1 MDKLITDKL
10 SLNLDQNL
18 RNNLIDNFKKIEQGV
33 DGQAD
38 LLQKQIGSMLGDVPL
53 QDQNEVTVARIDRN
67 SKEFS
72 TLKGRLDS
80 DQAAGETSLEE
91 VNKISDEV
99 QGSRVGLNG
108 HSYSTLKDRLD
119 GESKDLNNNIN
130 QQLAQMNTAPESVA
144 NVAELKTKYPNGKLG
159 IFVAADNGHKYVWL
173 NGEWTDTGV
182 YQSASIANQSITN
195 DMLRDNTKTGFL
207 VAGKPLNLNVAQR
220 TLDITNVFKVIS
232 GTKSYATNLTK
243 YSFKMAKDITGWYL
257 YYDTATQDINLL
269 NEGIPS
275 TAIFL
280 GWISLNATPTY
291 YLMASSVNSDM
302 GNPEIKPVDR
312 TPYIST
318 GNKQININITD
329 RTMNI
334 DAPYFRAFYPS
345 GLVDVEATGTIDLD
359 NGSSASFIFYDIVSK
374 KIVTTSTT
382 NQALPFTYV
391 YLGAIDWAY
400 PYNARLLFPATL
412 DGIDIFNQRQTSK
425 RVELASKF
433 PLKINKAKKTLN
445 IDDSGWVTVQ
455 YDDVAKNIY
464 KQNKGDID
472 ISANG
477 ASAAY
482 IFVNVNTLK
491 ISAYASRNQAP
502 WGSLYLG
509 WYEWNS
515 DSYNFNFKVTF
526 SDEDLLSDNPM
537 ATRKMTFFGDSI
549 TWSYNPIKWSS
560 LTAQAL
566 GSTATI
572 NGIAGS
578 TYSKADGRTDSAVER
593 VVDIKNQDLI
603 VVWFGVNDFHYG
615 RPLGEFNNGDVTTV
629 YGAVDSVL
637 DTLISNNVTAKIM
650 VMTPMKNHDYRT
662 SPDSFTK
669 NSAGLYQ
676 LDYVNAIKQ
685 VADKY
690 SIPVLDMYTES
701 GIAAFNKSQSE
712 QYLMDGLHPNQ
723 AGEYRVAKRVTD
735 FVKSHL

>member
-18 RNNLIDNFKKIEQGV
+18 RNDLIDNFKKIEQGA

-53 QDQNEVTVARIDRN
+53 QDQNEVTQARIDN
-67 SKEFS
+67 KSKEFS
-72 TLKGRLDS
+72 TLKGRLDNNQQLS
-80 DQAAGETSLEE
+80 DSAYQQAIDVT
-91 VNKISDEV
+91 DELKD
-99 QGSRVGLNG
+99 SRVALNG
-108 HSYSTLKDRLD
+108 KSYSTLKARLD
-119 GESKDLNNNIN
+119 GESKNLNNNIN

-173 NGEWTDTGV
+173 NGGWTDTGV
-182 YQSASIANQSITN
+182 YQAASIANQSITN

-207 VAGKPLNLNVAQR
+207 VTGDALSLNVAQR

-232 GTKSYATNLTK
+232 GTKSYATNLTT
-243 YSFKMAKDITGWYL
+243 YSFTMAKDITGFYL

-269 NEGIPS
+269 SEGIPS

-280 GWISLNATPTY
+280 GWISLTTSPTY
-291 YLMASSVNSDM
+291 YLMVSSVNSDM

-329 RTMNI
+329 RTMTV
-334 DAPYFRAFYPS
+334 DSPYFRVFYPS
-345 GLVDVEATGTIDLD
+345 GLVDVEQTGTINLD
-359 NGSSASFIFYDIVSK
+359 NGTTASFIFYDIVSK
-374 KIVTTSTT
+374 KIVTTPTT

-391 YLGAIDWAY
+391 YLGAVDWAY
-400 PYNARLLFPATL
+400 PYNARLLFPATI
-412 DGIDIFNQRQTSK
+412 DGIDIFNQRQTGK

-433 PLKINKAKKTLN
+433 PLKINKSNKTLN
-445 IDDSGWVTVQ
+445 LDNSGWVTVQ
-455 YDDVAKNIY
+455 YDDMAKNIY
-464 KQNKGDID
+464 QQNKGDID
-472 ISANG
+472 ISAGG

-482 IFVNVNTLK
+482 IFVNINTLK

-526 SDEDLLSDNPM
+526 SDEDLLSANPM

-549 TWSYNPIKWSS
+549 TWSYNKIKWSNLAAQS
-560 LTAQAL
+560 LD
-566 GSTATI
+566 STATI
-572 NGIAGS
+572 NGVAGS

-593 VVDIKNQDLI
+593 VADIKDQDLV

-615 RPLGEFNNGDVTTV
+615 RPLGEFNNGDVSTV
-629 YGAVDSVL
+629 YGAVDNVL

-650 VMTPMKNHDYRT
+650 VMTPMKNHGYKT

-669 NSAGLYQ
+669 NSVGLYQ
-676 LDYVNAIKQ
+676 IDYVNAIKQ

-690 SIPVLDMYTES
+690 SLPVLDMYAES
-701 GIAAFNKSQSE
+701 GIAVFNDTQAS

-723 AGEYRVAKRVTD
+723 AGEYRIAKRVVD
-735 FVKSHL
+735 FVRSHL

>member
-1 MDKLITDKL
+1 MNKLNT
-10 SLNLDQNL
+10 NLDTNL
-18 RNNLIDNFKKIEQGV
+18 GAVLREELNDNFKKIEQGV

-80 DQAAGETSLEE
+80 DQAAGETALEE
-91 VNKISDEV
+91 VNEISDEV

-144 NVAELKTKYPNGKLG
+144 NVAELKAKYPNGKLG

-173 NGEWTDTGV
+173 NGGWTDTGV
-182 YQSASIANQSITN
+182 YQAVSIANQSITN

-207 VAGKPLNLNVAQR
+207 VTGDALNLNIAQR
-220 TLDITNVFKVIS
+220 TLDITSVFKVIS
-232 GTKSYATNLTK
+232 GTRSYATNLTT
-243 YSFKMAKDITGWYL
+243 YSFTMAKDITGFYL

-269 NEGIPS
+269 SEGIPS

-280 GWISLNATPTY
+280 GWISLTTSPTY
-291 YLMASSVNSDM
+291 YLMVSSVNSDM

-329 RTMNI
+329 RTMTV
-334 DAPYFRAFYPS
+334 DSPYFRVFYPS
-345 GLVDVEATGTIDLD
+345 GLVDVEQTGTINLD
-359 NGSSASFIFYDIVSK
+359 NGTTASFIFYDIVSK
-374 KIVTTSTT
+374 KIVTTPTT

-391 YLGAIDWAY
+391 YLGAVDWAY
-400 PYNARLLFPATL
+400 PYNARLLFPATI
-412 DGIDIFNQRQTSK
+412 DGIDIFNQRQTGK

-433 PLKINKAKKTLN
+433 PLKINKSNKTLN
-445 IDDSGWVTVQ
+445 LDNSGWVTVQ
-455 YDDVAKNIY
+455 YDDMAKNIY
-464 KQNKGDID
+464 QQNKGDID
-472 ISANG
+472 ISAGG

-482 IFVNVNTLK
+482 IFVNINTLK

-526 SDEDLLSDNPM
+526 SDEDLLSANPM

-549 TWSYNPIKWSS
+549 TWSYNKIKWSN
-560 LTAQAL
+560 LAAQSL

-572 NGIAGS
+572 NGVAGS

-593 VVDIKNQDLI
+593 VADIKDQGLV

-615 RPLGEFNNGDVTTV
+615 RPLGEFNNGDVSTV
-629 YGAVDSVL
+629 YGAVDNVL

-650 VMTPMKNHDYRT
+650 VMTPMKNHGYKT

-669 NSAGLYQ
+669 NSVGLYQ
-676 LDYVNAIKQ
+676 IDYVNAIKQ

-690 SIPVLDMYTES
+690 SLPVLDMYAES
-701 GIAAFNKSQSE
+701 GIAAFNDTQAS

-723 AGEYRVAKRVTD
+723 AGEYRVAKRVVD
-735 FVKSHL
+735 FVRSHL

>member
-1 MDKLITDKL
+1 MNKLNT
-10 SLNLDQNL
+10 NLDTNL
-18 RNNLIDNFKKIEQGV
+18 GAVLREELNDNFKKIEQGV
-33 DGQAD
+33 DEQAD

-80 DQAAGETSLEE
+80 DQETSETALEK
-91 VNKISDEV
+91 VNEISDEV
-99 QGSRVGLNG
+99 HGSRVGLNG
-108 HSYSTLKDRLD
+108 RSYSTLKDRLD

-130 QQLAQMNTAPESVA
+130 QQIAQMNTAPEAVASVD
-144 NVAELKTKYPNGKLG
+144 ELKTKYPNGKLG
-159 IFVAADNGHKYVWL
+159 IFVAVDNGHKYVWL
-173 NGEWTDTGV
+173 NGGWTDTGV
-182 YQSASIANQSITN
+182 YQAVSIANQSITN

-207 VAGKPLNLNVAQR
+207 VTGDALSLNVAQR

-232 GTKSYATNLTK
+232 GTKSYATNLTT
-243 YSFKMAKDITGWYL
+243 YSFTMAKDITGFYL

-269 NEGIPS
+269 SEGIPS

-280 GWISLNATPTY
+280 GWISLTTSPTY
-291 YLMASSVNSDM
+291 YLMVSSVNSDM

-329 RTMNI
+329 RTMTV
-334 DAPYFRAFYPS
+334 DSPYFRVFYPS
-345 GLVDVEATGTIDLD
+345 GLVDVEQTGTINLD
-359 NGSSASFIFYDIVSK
+359 NGTTASFIFYDIVSK
-374 KIVTTSTT
+374 KIVTTPTT

-391 YLGAIDWAY
+391 YLGAVDWAY
-400 PYNARLLFPATL
+400 PYNARLLFPATIN
-412 DGIDIFNQRQTSK
+412 GIDIFNQRQTGK

-433 PLKINKAKKTLN
+433 PLKINKSNKTLN
-445 IDDSGWVTVQ
+445 LDNSGWVTVQ
-455 YDDVAKNIY
+455 YDDMSKNIHQ
-464 KQNKGDID
+464 QNKGDID
-472 ISANG
+472 ISAGG

-482 IFVNVNTLK
+482 IFVNINTLK

-526 SDEDLLSDNPM
+526 SDEDLLSANPM

-549 TWSYNPIKWSS
+549 TWSYNKIKWSN
-560 LTAQAL
+560 LAAQSL

-572 NGIAGS
+572 NGVAGS

-593 VVDIKNQDLI
+593 VADIKDQDLV

-615 RPLGEFNNGDVTTV
+615 RPLGEFNNGDVSTV
-629 YGAVDSVL
+629 YGAVDNVL

-650 VMTPMKNHDYRT
+650 VMTPMKNHGYKT

-669 NSAGLYQ
+669 NSVGLYQ
-676 LDYVNAIKQ
+676 IDYVNAIKQ

-690 SIPVLDMYTES
+690 SLPVLDMYAES
-701 GIAAFNKSQSE
+701 GIAAFNDTQAS

-723 AGEYRVAKRVTD
+723 AGEYRVAKRVVD
-735 FVKSHL
+735 FVRSHL

>member
-18 RNNLIDNFKKIEQGV
+18 RNDLIDNFKKIEQGV

-53 QDQNEVTVARIDRN
+53 QDQNEVTQARIDN
-67 SKEFS
+67 KSKEFS
-72 TLKGRLDS
+72 TLKGRLDNNQQLS
-80 DQAAGETSLEE
+80 DSAYQQAIDVA
-91 VNKISDEV
+91 DELKD
-99 QGSRVGLNG
+99 SRVALNG
-108 HSYSTLKDRLD
+108 KSYSTLKARLD
-119 GESKDLNNNIN
+119 GESKDINNNIN

-173 NGEWTDTGV
+173 NGGWTDTGV
-182 YQSASIANQSITN
+182 YQAVSIANQSITN

-207 VAGKPLNLNVAQR
+207 VTGDALNLNIAQR
-220 TLDITNVFKVIS
+220 TLDITSVFKVIS
-232 GTKSYATNLTK
+232 GTRSYATNLTT
-243 YSFKMAKDITGWYL
+243 YSFTMAKDITGFYL

-269 NEGIPS
+269 SEGIPS

-280 GWISLNATPTY
+280 GWISLTTSPTY
-291 YLMASSVNSDM
+291 YLMVSSVNSDM

-329 RTMNI
+329 RTMTV
-334 DAPYFRAFYPS
+334 DSPYFRVFYPS
-345 GLVDVEATGTIDLD
+345 GLVDVEQTGTINLD
-359 NGSSASFIFYDIVSK
+359 NGTTASFIFYDVVSK
-374 KIVTTSTT
+374 KIVTTPTT

-391 YLGAIDWAY
+391 YLGAVDWAY
-400 PYNARLLFPATL
+400 PYNARLLFPATI
-412 DGIDIFNQRQTSK
+412 DGIDIFNQRQTGK

-433 PLKINKAKKTLN
+433 PLKINKSNKTLN
-445 IDDSGWVTVQ
+445 LDNSGWVTVQ
-455 YDDVAKNIY
+455 YDDMAKNIY
-464 KQNKGDID
+464 QQNKGDID
-472 ISANG
+472 ISAGG

-482 IFVNVNTLK
+482 IFVNINTLK

-526 SDEDLLSDNPM
+526 SDEDLLSANPM

-549 TWSYNPIKWSS
+549 TWSYNKIKWSN
-560 LTAQAL
+560 LAAQSL

-572 NGIAGS
+572 NGVAGS

-593 VVDIKNQDLI
+593 VADIKDQGLV

-615 RPLGEFNNGDVTTV
+615 RPLGEFNNGDVSTV
-629 YGAVDSVL
+629 YGAVDNVL

-650 VMTPMKNHDYRT
+650 VMTPMKNHGYKT

-669 NSAGLYQ
+669 NSVGLYQ
-676 LDYVNAIKQ
+676 IDYVNAIKQ

-690 SIPVLDMYTES
+690 SLPVLDMYAES
-701 GIAAFNKSQSE
+701 GIAAFNDTQAS

-723 AGEYRVAKRVTD
+723 AGEYRVAKRVVD
-735 FVKSHL
+735 FVRSHL

>member
-1 MDKLITDKL
+1 MKKLVTNEL
-10 SLNLDQNL
+10 SLGLDQKL
-18 RNNLIDNFKKIEQGV
+18 RDDLIDNFDKIQDGV
-33 DGQAD
+33 DGQSDAVN
-38 LLQKQIGSMLGDVPL
+38 KQIKDMLGDVPL
-53 QDQNEVTVARIDRN
+53 QDQNEVTQARIDANGKAYQTMKSRLDVN
-67 SKEFS
+67 QETAETALEEERATGTEVQKARVSHTGS
-72 TLKGRLDS
+72 TYPTLKARIDNQEETLINDINGRLMQIS
-80 DQAAGETSLEE
+80 AVPEAFPNLAA
-91 VNKISDEV
+91 
-99 QGSRVGLNG
+99 
-108 HSYSTLKDRLD
+108 LK
-119 GESKDLNNNIN
+119 S
-130 QQLAQMNTAPESVA
+130 
-144 NVAELKTKYPNGKLG
+144 KYPTGKTG
-159 IFVAADNGHKYVWL
+159 IFVTADTGHKYIWSNNSWL
-173 NGEWTDTGV
+173 DAGV
-182 YQSASIANQSITN
+182 YQAVSIANQSITN

-207 VAGKPLNLNVAQR
+207 VTGDALSLNVSQR

-232 GTKSYATNLTK
+232 GTKSYATNLTT
-243 YSFKMAKDITGWYL
+243 YSFTMAKDITGFYL

-269 NEGIPS
+269 SSGIPS

-280 GWISLNATPTY
+280 GWISLTTRPTY

-302 GNPEIKPVDR
+302 GNPEVKPVDR

-412 DGIDIFNQRQTSK
+412 DGIDIFNQRQTGK

-455 YDDVAKNIY
+455 YDDIAKNIY
-464 KQNKGDID
+464 QQNKGDID

-701 GIAAFNKSQSE
+701 GIAAFNKSQSK

>member
-1 MDKLITDKL
+1 MVDRDLANYTDETPFNQNKLQDLQTIKDAILHKEFGKDVRAPIAQMPDALIKLFTDEGT
-10 SLNLDQNL
+10 DQNAEVKEARGEFETL
-18 RNNLIDNFKKIEQGV
+18 GLHEQAQNNAIDTNYNELKEARTSRNGKKFSSV
-33 DGQAD
+33 
-38 LLQKQIGSMLGDVPL
+38 K
-53 QDQNEVTVARIDRN
+53 ARIDY
-67 SKEFS
+67 
-72 TLKGRLDS
+72 
-80 DQAAGETSLEE
+80 EE
-91 VNKISDEV
+91 NDI
-99 QGSRVGLNG
+99 
-108 HSYSTLKDRLD
+108 
-119 GESKDLNNNIN
+119 NNNVS
-130 QQLAQMNTAPESVA
+130 QQLSQMNTAPESVA
-144 NVAELKTKYPNGKLG
+144 NVAELNAKYPNGKLG

-173 NGEWTDTGV
+173 NGGWTDTGV
-182 YQSASIANQSITN
+182 YQAVSIANQSITN

-207 VAGKPLNLNVAQR
+207 VTGDALNLNIAQR

-232 GTKSYATNLTK
+232 GTRSYATNLTT
-243 YSFKMAKDITGWYL
+243 YSFTMAKDITGFYL

-269 NEGIPS
+269 SEGIPS

-280 GWISLNATPTY
+280 GWISLTTSPTY
-291 YLMASSVNSDM
+291 YLMVSSVNSDM

-318 GNKQININITD
+318 GNKQININVTD

-345 GLVDVEATGTIDLD
+345 GLVDVEATGTVNLD

-374 KIVTTSTT
+374 KIVTTPTT

-391 YLGAIDWAY
+391 YLGAVDWAY
-400 PYNARLLFPATL
+400 PYNARLLFPATI
-412 DGIDIFNQRQTSK
+412 DGIDIFNQRQTGK

-433 PLKINKAKKTLN
+433 PLKINKSNKTLN
-445 IDDSGWVTVQ
+445 LDNSGWVTVQ
-455 YDDVAKNIY
+455 YDDMAKNIY
-464 KQNKGDID
+464 QQNKGDID
-472 ISANG
+472 ISAGG

-482 IFVNVNTLK
+482 IFVNINTLK

-526 SDEDLLSDNPM
+526 SDEDLLSANPM

-549 TWSYNPIKWSS
+549 TWSYNKIKWSN
-560 LTAQAL
+560 LAAQSL

-572 NGIAGS
+572 NGVAGS

-593 VVDIKNQDLI
+593 VADIKDQGLV

-615 RPLGEFNNGDVTTV
+615 RPLGEFNNGDVSTV
-629 YGAVDSVL
+629 YGAVDNVL

-650 VMTPMKNHDYRT
+650 VMTPMKNHGYKT

-669 NSAGLYQ
+669 NSVGLYQ
-676 LDYVNAIKQ
+676 IDYVNAIKQ

-690 SIPVLDMYTES
+690 SLPVLDMYAES
-701 GIAAFNKSQSE
+701 GIAAFNDTQAS

-723 AGEYRVAKRVTD
+723 AGEYRVAKRVIG
-735 FVKSHL
+735 FIKSHL

>member
-1 MDKLITDKL
+1 MNKLNT
-10 SLNLDQNL
+10 NLDTNL
-18 RNNLIDNFKKIEQGV
+18 GAVLREELNDNFKKIEQGV
-33 DGQAD
+33 DKQAD

-80 DQAAGETSLEE
+80 DQAAGETALEE

-173 NGEWTDTGV
+173 NGSWTDTGV
-182 YQSASIANQSITN
+182 YQAASIANQSITN
-195 DMLRDNTKTGFL
+195 DMLRDNTKNGFL
-207 VAGKPLNLNVAQR
+207 VTGDALSLNVAQR
-220 TLDITNVFKVIS
+220 TLDITSVFKVIS
-232 GTKSYATNLTK
+232 GTRSYATNLTT
-243 YSFKMAKDITGWYL
+243 YSFTMAKDITGFYL

-269 NEGIPS
+269 SSGIPS

-280 GWISLNATPTY
+280 GWISLTTSPTY
-291 YLMASSVNSDM
+291 YLMVSSVNSDM

-329 RTMNI
+329 RTMTV
-334 DAPYFRAFYPS
+334 DSPYFRVFYPS
-345 GLVDVEATGTIDLD
+345 GLVDVEQTGTINLD
-359 NGSSASFIFYDIVSK
+359 NGTTASFIFYDIVSK
-374 KIVTTSTT
+374 KIVTTPTT

-391 YLGAIDWAY
+391 YLGAVDWAY
-400 PYNARLLFPATL
+400 PYNARLLFPATI
-412 DGIDIFNQRQTSK
+412 DGIDIFNQRQTGK

-433 PLKINKAKKTLN
+433 PLKINKSNKTLN
-445 IDDSGWVTVQ
+445 LDNSGWVTVQ
-455 YDDVAKNIY
+455 YDDMAKNIY
-464 KQNKGDID
+464 QQNKGDID
-472 ISANG
+472 ISAGG

-482 IFVNVNTLK
+482 IFVNINTLK

-526 SDEDLLSDNPM
+526 SDEDLLSANPM

-549 TWSYNPIKWSS
+549 TWSYNKIKWSN
-560 LTAQAL
+560 LAAQSL

-572 NGIAGS
+572 NG
-578 TYSKADGRTDSAVER
+578 
-593 VVDIKNQDLI
+593 
-603 VVWFGVNDFHYG
+603 
-615 RPLGEFNNGDVTTV
+615 
-629 YGAVDSVL
+629 
-637 DTLISNNVTAKIM
+637 
-650 VMTPMKNHDYRT
+650 
-662 SPDSFTK
+662 
-669 NSAGLYQ
+669 
-676 LDYVNAIKQ
+676 
-685 VADKY
+685 
-690 SIPVLDMYTES
+690 
-701 GIAAFNKSQSE
+701 
-712 QYLMDGLHPNQ
+712 
-723 AGEYRVAKRVTD
+723 
-735 FVKSHL
+735 

>member
-1 MDKLITDKL
+1 MVDRDLANYTDETPFNQNKLQDLQTIKDAILHKEFGKDVRAPIAQMPDALIKLFTDEGT
-10 SLNLDQNL
+10 DQNAEVKEARGDFETL
-18 RNNLIDNFKKIEQGV
+18 GLHEQAQNNAIDTNYNELKEARTSRNGKKFSSV
-33 DGQAD
+33 
-38 LLQKQIGSMLGDVPL
+38 K
-53 QDQNEVTVARIDRN
+53 ARIDY
-67 SKEFS
+67 
-72 TLKGRLDS
+72 
-80 DQAAGETSLEE
+80 EE
-91 VNKISDEV
+91 NDI
-99 QGSRVGLNG
+99 
-108 HSYSTLKDRLD
+108 
-119 GESKDLNNNIN
+119 NNNVS
-130 QQLAQMNTAPESVA
+130 QQLSQMNTAPESVA

-173 NGEWTDTGV
+173 NGGWTDTGV
-182 YQSASIANQSITN
+182 YQAASIANQSITN

-207 VAGKPLNLNVAQR
+207 VTGDALNLNIAQR
-220 TLDITNVFKVIS
+220 TLDITSVFKVIS
-232 GTKSYATNLTK
+232 GTRSYATNLTT
-243 YSFKMAKDITGWYL
+243 YSFTMAKDITGFYL

-269 NEGIPS
+269 SEGIPS

-280 GWISLNATPTY
+280 GWISLTTSPTY
-291 YLMASSVNSDM
+291 YLMVSSVNSDM

-329 RTMNI
+329 RTMTV
-334 DAPYFRAFYPS
+334 DSPYFRVFYPS
-345 GLVDVEATGTIDLD
+345 GLVDVEQTGTINLD
-359 NGSSASFIFYDIVSK
+359 NGTTASFIFYDIVSK
-374 KIVTTSTT
+374 KIVTTPTT

-391 YLGAIDWAY
+391 YLGAVDWAY
-400 PYNARLLFPATL
+400 PYNARLLFPATI
-412 DGIDIFNQRQTSK
+412 DGIDIFNQRQTGK

-433 PLKINKAKKTLN
+433 PLKINKSNKTLN
-445 IDDSGWVTVQ
+445 LDNSGWVTVQ
-455 YDDVAKNIY
+455 YDDMAKNIY
-464 KQNKGDID
+464 QQNKGDID
-472 ISANG
+472 ISAGG

-482 IFVNVNTLK
+482 IFVNINTLK

-526 SDEDLLSDNPM
+526 SDEDLLSTNPM

-549 TWSYNPIKWSS
+549 TWSYNKIKWSN
-560 LTAQAL
+560 LAAQSL

-572 NGIAGS
+572 NGVAGS

-593 VVDIKNQDLI
+593 VADIKDQSLV

-615 RPLGEFNNGDVTTV
+615 RPLGEFNNGDVSTV
-629 YGAVDSVL
+629 YGAVDNVL

-650 VMTPMKNHDYRT
+650 VMTPMKNHGYKT

-669 NSAGLYQ
+669 NSVGLYQ
-676 LDYVNAIKQ
+676 IDYVNAIKQ

-690 SIPVLDMYTES
+690 SLPVLDMYAES
-701 GIAAFNKSQSE
+701 GIAAFNDTQAS

-723 AGEYRVAKRVTD
+723 AGEYRIAKRVVD
-735 FVKSHL
+735 FVRSHL

>member
-1 MDKLITDKL
+1 MEKLNTH
-10 SLNLDQNL
+10 LNTNL
-18 RNNLIDNFKKIEQGV
+18 GAVLREELNDNFAKIEQGV
-33 DGQAD
+33 NGQSD
-38 LLQKQIGSMLGDVPL
+38 ILQKQMLGMLGDVPPMN
-53 QDQNEVTVARIDRN
+53 QNEVTQARIDN
-67 SKEFS
+67 KSKEYS

-80 DQAAGETSLEE
+80 NQQLSDSAYQQATDVANEL
-91 VNKISDEV
+91 KD
-99 QGSRVGLNG
+99 SRVALNG
-108 HSYSTLKDRLD
+108 KNYSTLKARLD
-119 GESKDLNNNIN
+119 GEASNLNDNIN
-130 QQLAQMNTAPESVA
+130 GELSRMNTAPESVA

-173 NGEWTDTGV
+173 NGGWTDTGV
-182 YQSASIANQSITN
+182 YQAVSIANQSITN

-207 VAGKPLNLNVAQR
+207 VTGDALNLNIAQR
-220 TLDITNVFKVIS
+220 TLDITSVFKVIS
-232 GTKSYATNLTK
+232 GTRSYATNLTT
-243 YSFKMAKDITGWYL
+243 YSFTMAKDITGFYL

-269 NEGIPS
+269 SEGIPS

-280 GWISLNATPTY
+280 GWISLTTSPTY
-291 YLMASSVNSDM
+291 YLMVSSVNSDM

-329 RTMNI
+329 RTMTV
-334 DAPYFRAFYPS
+334 DSPYFRVFYPS
-345 GLVDVEATGTIDLD
+345 GLVDVEQTGTINLD
-359 NGSSASFIFYDIVSK
+359 NGTTASFIFYDIVSK
-374 KIVTTSTT
+374 KIVTTPTT

-391 YLGAIDWAY
+391 YLGAVDWAY
-400 PYNARLLFPATL
+400 PYNARLLFPATI
-412 DGIDIFNQRQTSK
+412 DGIDIFNQRQTGK

-433 PLKINKAKKTLN
+433 PLKINKSNKTLN
-445 IDDSGWVTVQ
+445 LDNSGWVTVQ
-455 YDDVAKNIY
+455 YDDMAKNIY
-464 KQNKGDID
+464 QQNKGDID
-472 ISANG
+472 ISAGG

-482 IFVNVNTLK
+482 IFVNINTLK

-526 SDEDLLSDNPM
+526 SDEDLLSANPM

-549 TWSYNPIKWSS
+549 TWSYNKIKWSN
-560 LTAQAL
+560 LAAQSL

-572 NGIAGS
+572 NGVAGS

-593 VVDIKNQDLI
+593 VADIKDQGLV

-615 RPLGEFNNGDVTTV
+615 RPLGEFNNGDVSTV
-629 YGAVDSVL
+629 YGAVDNVL

-650 VMTPMKNHDYRT
+650 VMTPMKNHGYKT

-669 NSAGLYQ
+669 NSVGLYQ
-676 LDYVNAIKQ
+676 IDYINAIKQ

-690 SIPVLDMYTES
+690 SLPVLDMYAES
-701 GIAAFNKSQSE
+701 GIAAFNDTQAS

-723 AGEYRVAKRVTD
+723 AGEYRVAKRVIG
-735 FVKSHL
+735 FIKSHL